1 MPGFCFY
8 IPSPVSLAM
17 LLFFAGFHQTVP
29 EALPSCSGLNWEVI
43 SVLWKTVEG
52 TDGRKYGFV
61 AKEGTYEELAHL
73 GTKVRVITLKMLWM
87 NKKKDNFWNL

>member
-1 MPGFCFY
+1 M
-8 IPSPVSLAM
+8 
-17 LLFFAGFHQTVP
+17 
-29 EALPSCSGLNWEVI
+29 
-43 SVLWKTVEG
+43 LWKTVEG

-61 AKEGTYEELAHL
+61 AKEGTYEELTHL